1 MRTIMAL
8 SLAAATCVLLTAGSQ
23 DKPSIKMIPPSSTS
37 AASGPE
43 MFATYCAVCHGKSG
57 KGDGPAAAALKSA
70 PTDLTQMTHRNAG
83 KFPELQVLES
93 ITQDVQIGSHGDRE
107 MPVWGP
113 VFKSIDTSN
122 TLWRLRAQNLTAY
135 IKSIQAK

>member
-1 MRTIMAL
+1 
-8 SLAAATCVLLTAGSQ
+8 
-23 DKPSIKMIPPSSTS
+23 
-37 AASGPE
+37 
-43 MFATYCAVCHGKSG
+43 
-57 KGDGPAAAALKSA
+57 
-70 PTDLTQMTHRNAG
+70 
-83 KFPELQVLES
+83 
-93 ITQDVQIGSHGDRE
+93 

>member
-1 MRTIMAL
+1 
-8 SLAAATCVLLTAGSQ
+8 
-23 DKPSIKMIPPSSTS
+23 
-37 AASGPE
+37 
-43 MFATYCAVCHGKSG
+43 
-57 KGDGPAAAALKSA
+57 
-70 PTDLTQMTHRNAG
+70 MTHRNAG